1 MQMIGLEEIK
11 EVLRSGDRLKIT
23 EMAIE
28 LYNLSYYSANNSLK
42 YEKEEKE
49 AKARI
54 EYIENRIK
62 DLENEA
68 SLYAKSG
75 KNEAER
81 RSLMYEFLKGTSHK
95 QLVLEVESIKKEIIA
110 NDYIKKKY
118 KNEADYYEN
127 VARILENFT
136 NFYFEEVADE

>member
-1 MQMIGLEEIK
+1 MIGLEEIK

>member
-1 MQMIGLEEIK
+1 M
-11 EVLRSGDRLKIT
+11 RSGDRLKIT

-75 KNEAER
+75 KNETER

-136 NFYFEEVADE
+136 NFHFEEVADE